1 MAFMDSAR
9 YRWSA
14 SSMLRNFVQYY
25 SDASTSFGGSAGG
38 TNAAYPMSKALN
50 ARFEAL
56 NSNPSLSASSCFFLA
71 IISASVRICPFPC
84 PRLVRLLANLC
95 GGEPPYRQK
104 PEGLVQYLG
113 SVDKG

>member
-56 NSNPSLSASSCFFLA
+56 NSNPSLSANLLFA
-71 IISASVRICPFPC
+71 RICDRPI
-84 PRLVRLLANLC
+84 N
-95 GGEPPYRQK
+95 G
-104 PEGLVQYLG
+104 
-113 SVDKG
+113 

>member
-9 YRWSA
+9 YRRSA
-14 SSMLRNFVQYY
+14 SSMLRNFVQNY

-56 NSNPSLSASSCFFLA
+56 NSNPTLSAKS
-71 IISASVRICPFPC
+71 
-84 PRLVRLLANLC
+84 
-95 GGEPPYRQK
+95 Y
-104 PEGLVQYLG
+104 
-113 SVDKG
+113 

>member
-56 NSNPSLSASSCFFLA
+56 NSNPTLSARYSFRNNRERIRRLMVLA
-71 IISASVRICPFPC
+71 PTGP
-84 PRLVRLLANLC
+84 
-95 GGEPPYRQK
+95 
-104 PEGLVQYLG
+104 
-113 SVDKG
+113 

>member
-56 NSNPSLSASSCFFLA
+56 NSNPTLSANCLFANSPDQPKTLWKTAKYSLELA
-71 IISASVRICPFPC
+71 LRCS
-84 PRLVRLLANLC
+84 
-95 GGEPPYRQK
+95 
-104 PEGLVQYLG
+104 
-113 SVDKG
+113 

>member
-56 NSNPSLSASSCFFLA
+56 NSNPTLSAIFYLKLRAA
-71 IISASVRICPFPC
+71 IQLRCPTVS
-84 PRLVRLLANLC
+84 RHRVA
-95 GGEPPYRQK
+95 
-104 PEGLVQYLG
+104 
-113 SVDKG
+113 

>member
-56 NSNPSLSASSCFFLA
+56 NSNPTLSA
-71 IISASVRICPFPC
+71 ISGNYLILKGIFI
-84 PRLVRLLANLC
+84 
-95 GGEPPYRQK
+95 YR
-104 PEGLVQYLG
+104 
-113 SVDKG
+113 